1 MDVTLS
7 CEGETLQGHKVIL
20 SACSPYFKK
29 ILTDNPCR
37 HPVLILNDIKLEV
50 CTPRMDSLTEKTQ
63 LYCAGSECDDIVY
76 LCTTGR
82 SRFRT
87 TNCRPSSRRPRR

>member
-1 MDVTLS
+1 MNSRVLQQFLTALEDLKTDEAFVDVTLS

-37 HPVLILNDIKLEV
+37 HPVLILNDIELEV
-50 CTPRMDSLTEKTQ
+50 WP
-63 LYCAGSECDDIVY
+63 G
-76 LCTTGR
+76 GR
-82 SRFRT
+82 
-87 TNCRPSSRRPRR
+87 